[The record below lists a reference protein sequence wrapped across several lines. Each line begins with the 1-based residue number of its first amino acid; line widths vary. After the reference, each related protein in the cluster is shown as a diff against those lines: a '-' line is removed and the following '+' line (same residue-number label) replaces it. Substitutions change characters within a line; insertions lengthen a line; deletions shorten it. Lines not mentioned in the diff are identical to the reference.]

1 MKQYDEKEFT
11 LITHDDMKTYQW
23 LIKENIKRN
32 RVNGIISKIIIYA
45 FISVITLMGILM
57 VTKDIFFKNYFFN
70 PFDQEERIKNL
81 EKKTDEISRQIKM
94 EDDYG
99 SSNYESFENQ
109 HINDKV
115 KELESRVDD
124 N

>member
-1 MKQYDEKEFT
+1 
-11 LITHDDMKTYQW
+11 
-23 LIKENIKRN
+23 
-32 RVNGIISKIIIYA
+32 
-45 FISVITLMGILM
+45 
-57 VTKDIFFKNYFFN
+57 
-70 PFDQEERIKNL
+70 
-81 EKKTDEISRQIKM
+81 M

>member
-57 VTKDIFFKNYFFN
+57 VTKDIFFKNYFLILLI
-70 PFDQEERIKNL
+70 RK
-81 EKKTDEISRQIKM
+81 
-94 EDDYG
+94 
-99 SSNYESFENQ
+99 
-109 HINDKV
+109 
-115 KELESRVDD
+115 KELRILKRKEMKLVDK
-124 N
+124 